1 MKKQYGVALMRLLP
15 NVKWT
20 VQGDDYE
27 NIIFED
33 SSIIAPTLAE
43 LNAELEKMKLEE
55 DQRAINR
62 QLLLERLGI
71 TEEEARLL
79 LGGN

>member
-20 VQGDDYE
+20 VQGDDYK

-33 SSIIAPTLAE
+33 SSIIPPTLAE
-43 LNAELEKMKLEE
+43 LDAELEKMKLEE

-71 TEEEARLL
+71 TEEEAKLL
-79 LGGN
+79 FS